1 MSLLEGTNLTK
12 KYKSFTLDNVSIS
25 LEEGKIYGF
34 VGENGSGKSTT
45 MKIITGLILP
55 DEGTVTI
62 NNKELKTL
70 TTLEREKVSFTLDE
84 LCFPEHLKI
93 KSISKI
99 FNKTFSSWKDD
110 EFNKYL
116 KDFNIDTNKK
126 VKELSKG
133 MKAKLNIAIA
143 LSHQAQI
150 LVLDEPMNGL
160 DPVARD
166 EFCDLLIDFVKSEPG
181 RVILISSHI
190 ISDLEKI
197 CNEFIF
203 IHQGKIILK
212 ENKKALENNFL
223 KVTLTEDEFNL
234 FDKQK
239 VIRYKNITDGVEVL
253 LTNTEENSALN
264 GVSKANAED
273 IIVFLIRGKTLWKK

>member
-273 IIVFLIRGKTLWKK
+273 IIVFLIRGKTL

>member
-1 MSLLEGTNLTK
+1 MVLLEANNLTK
-12 KYKSFTLDNVSIS
+12 KYKQFTLDDVSFS

-45 MKIITGLILP
+45 MKAITGLIIP
-55 DEGTVTI
+55 DSGEVII
-62 NNKELKTL
+62 NGKLLKELSV
-70 TTLEREKVSFTLDE
+70 LEKENVSFTMDE
-84 LCFPEHLKI
+84 LCFPEHLKVKAI
-93 KSISKI
+93 NKI
-99 FNKTFSSWKDD
+99 FKHVFSHWKEDM
-110 EFNKYL
+110 FLNYL
-116 KDFNIDTNKK
+116 KDFNIDLNKK

-143 LSHQAQI
+143 LSHDAKI

-203 IHQGKIILK
+203 IHKGKILLK
-212 ENKKALENNFL
+212 ENKKCLENNFL
-223 KVTLTEDEFNL
+223 KLTLSEEKFYA
-234 FDKQK
+234 FDKNK
-239 VIRYKNITDGVEVL
+239 VIRYKTTADGVEIL
-253 LTNTEENSALN
+253 LKNNEENAN
-264 GVSKANAED
+264 IEGVNKASAED
-273 IIVFLIRGKTLWKK
+273 IIVFLIRGKTI

>member
-1 MSLLEGTNLTK
+1 MILLEGTNLTK

-116 KDFNIDTNKK
+116 KEFNIDTNKK

-223 KVTLTEDEFNL
+223 KVTLTEDEFNS

-253 LTNTEENSALN
+253 LTNTEENSALH

-273 IIVFLIRGKTLWKK
+273 IIVFLIRGKTL